1 MEGHLADNFDKIKIS
16 FEDGILSL
24 TSNSYKL
31 LSYTGVSDV
40 EGIDIYEGDI
50 IEYGY
55 LLDGKIYSY
64 KTVVEKDMSI
74 CCGFVIKNTAG
85 IKVPF
90 YGISDGYSVL
100 KVVGNVFIK

>member
-1 MEGHLADNFDKIKIS
+1 M
-16 FEDGILSL
+16 
-24 TSNSYKL
+24 
-31 LSYTGVSDV
+31 
-40 EGIDIYEGDI
+40 DI
-50 IEYGY
+50 
-55 LLDGKIYSY
+55 
-64 KTVVEKDMSI
+64 VEKDMSI